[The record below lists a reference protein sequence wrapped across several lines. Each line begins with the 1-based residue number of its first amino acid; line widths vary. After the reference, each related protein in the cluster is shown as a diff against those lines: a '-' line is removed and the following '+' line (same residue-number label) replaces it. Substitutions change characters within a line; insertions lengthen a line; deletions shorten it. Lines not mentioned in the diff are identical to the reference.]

1 MESEESSGNE
11 QVSKRPPKKTGG
23 NGFLDK
29 SLTGEYDLGK
39 PPKKPGGVKLLLVL
53 VLYSLLTQVKG
64 KKLEDREKKGRNLS
78 HNFFNDCHNCPCED

>member
-1 MESEESSGNE
+1 MEGNEPNGNE
-11 QVSKRPPKKTGG
+11 QVSKRPPRKTDG

-64 KKLEDREKKGRNLS
+64 KKLENKEKERGRFW
-78 HNFFNDCHNCPCED
+78 HIFFQ